1 MNVLPMAA
9 GSKDPAA
16 ARKEPPVTDKEI
28 HVIYGSDPS
37 KMTGD
42 LLAKI
47 NLAADLDPGMSVG
60 LKPNLVVARKASE
73 GATTTPAVVEGVIR
87 YLRDHGVKNIAIME
101 GSWVGDNTKNAYR
114 VCGYQELASRYNIP
128 LYDLKDDATV
138 VRRVGDLD
146 LKICRRPL
154 EVDFLINMPVLKA
167 HCQTYMTCALKN
179 LKGCLPDSEKRRFHS
194 LGLTKPIGYLAKAVK
209 TGLTLIDGLAGDL
222 TFEEGGN
229 PVQMDRLIAGKD
241 PVLLDAYAAALLG
254 FTTEEIAYIGVAARM
269 GAGSADLSQAVIREY
284 DIGLKNGDQFR
295 PSGKARRLGEKVVA
309 RQACSACYGGLIHA
323 LQRLDEQGRLGRL
336 KGPLHIGQ
344 GFRDQQLDGLGIGSC
359 TAKCSH
365 SVAGCPPT
373 ARAIVDFLDKCLS

>member
-1 MNVLPMAA
+1 
-9 GSKDPAA
+9 
-16 ARKEPPVTDKEI
+16 VTDKEI
-28 HVIYGSDPS
+28 HVIYGTDPI

-42 LLAKI
+42 ILSKCG
-47 NLAADLDPGMSVG
+47 LAAELDPGMSVG

-73 GATTTPAVVEGVIR
+73 GATTSPAIVEGVIR
-87 YLRDHGVKNIAIME
+87 FLRDHGVKNIAIME

-114 VCGYQELASRYNIP
+114 VCGYQELASRYGLP
-128 LYDLKDDATV
+128 LYDLKDDDTV

-209 TGLTLIDGLAGDL
+209 TGLTVIDGLNGDL

-229 PVQMDRLIAGKD
+229 PVAMDRIIVGRD
-241 PVLLDAYAAALLG
+241 PVLLDTYAAALLG
-254 FTTEEIAYIGVAARM
+254 FATEEIAYIGVAARM
-269 GAGSADLSQAVIREY
+269 GAGSADLSQAVIHEH
-284 DIGLKNGDQFR
+284 DTDLKNSDRFR

-309 RQACSACYGGLIHA
+309 RDACSACYGGLIHA

-336 KGPLHIGQ
+336 KSPLHIGQ
-344 GFRDQQLDGLGIGSC
+344 AFRGQVQDGIGIGSC
-359 TAKCSH
+359 TAKCSR
-365 SVAGCPPT
+365 SLPGCPPT
-373 ARAIVDFLDKCLS
+373 AKAIVDFLDDCLS